1 MKPFSFVHTADLH
14 LGYEQYNLDTRR
26 EDFYRA
32 FQEVVDRTLELK
44 PDLMII
50 AGDLFQHARPSNST
64 LEDAITG
71 FRRLKDAGITVLA
84 VDGSHDA
91 APNTITGTILNPL
104 DRAGLIYYL
113 PRHEAACW
121 RNGNCYVYGVPNL
134 RTRRRTK
141 EQLPSFYEVKK
152 PNPSPDYFNIFVFHM
167 ALDMPS
173 IMKRRRGMEA
183 EVTSDLL
190 PEGFNYYA
198 GGHIHS
204 PVQVSFKGGVL
215 VYSGCTETVSYE
227 DADVEKGFYHVEV
240 DEEGIPHIQRIKLE
254 TPRRFIVL
262 DDDYTSLRP
271 DRITELAVQSV
282 RRYDEP
288 GVVIVPI
295 LRGVLPVESSRRE
308 VDLAR
313 IRNAA
318 EKALLVRPILQMRE
332 TAIPDEVIRSIFE
345 GKLEDLRAKAFQF
358 FFQFFCQRYPKDEAD
373 RYARLALDLIPSLT
387 QDEEDK
393 TRKILEDALG
403 ED

>member
-32 FQEVVDRTLELK
+32 FQEVVDKTIDLK
-44 PDLMII
+44 PDFMII

-64 LEDAITG
+64 LENAITG

-113 PRHEAACW
+113 PWHESACW
-121 RNGNCYVYGVPNL
+121 GNKNSYVYGVPNL

-141 EQLPSFYEVKK
+141 EQLPHFYEVKK
-152 PNPSPDYFNIFVFHM
+152 PKPSPDYFNIFVFHM
-167 ALDMPS
+167 ALDIPS
-173 IMKRRRGMEA
+173 IQKRRPGMEA

-190 PEGFNYYA
+190 PAGFNYFA
-198 GGHIHS
+198 GGHIHY
-204 PVQVSFKGGVL
+204 PVQVPFKDGVM

-240 DEEGIPHIQRIKLE
+240 DEEGTPHIQRIKLE
-254 TPRRFIVL
+254 SPRPFIVL
-262 DDDYTSLRP
+262 DDDYTGLKPS
-271 DRITELAVQSV
+271 RITELAVQSV
-282 RRYDEP
+282 KRYDEP

-295 LRGVLPVESSRRE
+295 LRGALPVESSRRE
-308 VDLAR
+308 VDLAK

-318 EKALLVRPILQMRE
+318 EKALLVRAILQMTE
-332 TAIPDEVIRSIFE
+332 TAIPEEVVRSIFE
-345 GKLEDLRAKAFQF
+345 GKLEDLRAKAFEF
-358 FFQFFCQRYPKDEAD
+358 FFQFFSQRYPKEEAQ
-373 RYARLALDLIPSLT
+373 RYARLTLDLIPSLT
-387 QDEEDK
+387 KDEEDK
-393 TRKILEDALG
+393 AREILEAALS
-403 ED
+403 ES